1 MSYYLAIPEQLRE
14 FISIAE
20 IENPT
25 PVIQDLFLRKFGDE
39 PPTFGH
45 HIVAFYVAGPSRTP
59 ISYLHLWTRNRLG
72 YVGGGCTDGRVFKE
86 LTELQKNAISAEGGL
101 LRQTLLYCFA
111 RHENELDAF
120 FGHCG
125 NARAKEVDLAAGFL
139 ETHEEK
145 LLVRWNAEL
154 PEHKKHALI
163 NEAISI
169 GDF

>member
-1 MSYYLAIPEQLRE
+1 MFNQ
-14 FISIAE
+14 
-20 IENPT
+20 
-25 PVIQDLFLRKFGDE
+25 
-39 PPTFGH
+39 
-45 HIVAFYVAGPSRTP
+45 
-59 ISYLHLWTRNRLG
+59 
-72 YVGGGCTDGRVFKE
+72 

-101 LRQTLLYCFA
+101 LRQTLQYCFT
-111 RHENELDAF
+111 RYENELDAF

-145 LLVRWNAEL
+145 LLVRWNVEL